1 MSNVADDVYKA
12 AQIITPFDN
21 TRLLT
26 RRWLAEVRAS
36 YRFGDL

>member
-12 AQIITPFDN
+12 AQIITPFD